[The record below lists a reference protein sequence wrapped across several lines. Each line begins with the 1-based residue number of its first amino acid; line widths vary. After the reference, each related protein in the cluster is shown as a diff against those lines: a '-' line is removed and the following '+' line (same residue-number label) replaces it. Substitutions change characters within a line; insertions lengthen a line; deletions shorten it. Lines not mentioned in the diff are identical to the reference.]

1 MITECMLS
9 HLYTYSESGQYPPG
23 SLHKCSCKH
32 DKMKTTNVCRSILWN
47 VSYML
52 NQDNQYN
59 QSRKSSQIMYRFIV
73 AMLCDL
79 STQNFVAVFA
89 CGKLYIVYGV
99 YCTNEQYHTCTGITE
114 KLIMNTINNVVACS
128 TMEEGGV
135 LKLISITLAECLK
148 VVFSL
153 SYTGS
158 TIHAAE

>member
-1 MITECMLS
+1 M
-9 HLYTYSESGQYPPG
+9 
-23 SLHKCSCKH
+23 
-32 DKMKTTNVCRSILWN
+32 
-47 VSYML
+47 
-52 NQDNQYN
+52 
-59 QSRKSSQIMYRFIV
+59 
-73 AMLCDL
+73 
-79 STQNFVAVFA
+79 
-89 CGKLYIVYGV
+89 

-128 TMEEGGV
+128 IMGGEGGV